1 MVKYPRLKRIQH
13 ISLFTILGLCSCGI
27 DDRPAL
33 AAAQCDQN
41 ISLNTSYS
49 EVRLLA
55 EKQLIQVTEDLI
67 IEGYVISSDQ
77 EGNFFNTIHIQE
89 GFEDHSLG
97 FQVEMELADAHLFYP
112 EGSKIYIKLKGL
124 YVGRSGGM
132 YKIGS
137 AYNSFGTLNVG
148 RIPTLMVDQH
158 ILPSCEEI
166 QIIQPKNISLDS
178 LSDGHLN
185 TYVAFD
191 QMEFEEEELGMPYA
205 IPKEETERILVDCR
219 NNQIG
224 LITSGYS
231 EFHSETLPE
240 GSGSI
245 KGVLLKE
252 RSDYKIRISRLGD
265 IRFKDQRCR
274 DLSMPDTSDRIYISE
289 IADPENDSDARFV
302 ELYNSSDKN
311 IQLDGWE
318 LRRYT
323 NERVEVSSAID
334 LGGMII
340 KAKGTLV
347 ISSDAKRFQ
356 EVFGITSD
364 LEGGTNSAAD
374 SNGDDNV
381 ELADP
386 FDKVVDRFGIPGEDG
401 TGTSHEFEDGGAFRK
416 PEVMRASPEFDPNQ
430 WVIYND
436 SGGEGT
442 ILHPLKAPEDYSPGI
457 H

>member
-1 MVKYPRLKRIQH
+1 MIKYPQLKQIQH
-13 ISLFTILGLCSCGI
+13 MRLFTLLGLWSCGI
-27 DDRPAL
+27 DDRPEL
-33 AAAQCDQN
+33 EAAQCYQN
-41 ISLNTSYS
+41 ISSNTSYS
-49 EVRLLA
+49 EVRLSS
-55 EKQLIQVTEDLI
+55 EQGVIQVTEDLI
-67 IEGYVISSDQ
+67 IEGYVISSDE

-89 GFEDHSLG
+89 GFEEHSLG
-97 FQVEMELADAHLFYP
+97 FQVEIELADAHLFYP
-112 EGSKIYIKLKGL
+112 EGTKIYIKLKDL

-166 QIIQPKNISLDS
+166 QIIQPKVISLDS

-185 TYVAFD
+185 TYIELD
-191 QMEFEEEELGMPYA
+191 QMEFEEEELGLPYA
-205 IPKEETERILVDCR
+205 IPKEETERILGDCG

-231 EFHSETLPE
+231 DFHADILPE

-245 KGVLLKE
+245 KGVLLKD
-252 RSDYKIRISRLGD
+252 RNDFKIRVSRTGD
-265 IRFKDQRCR
+265 IQFNDQRCR
-274 DLSMPDTSDRIYISE
+274 DLSMPATSDQIFISE

-302 ELYNSSDKN
+302 ELYNSSDKD
-311 IQLDGWE
+311 IHLDGWE

-334 LGGMII
+334 LGGLSIG
-340 KAKGTLV
+340 AGETLV
-347 ISSDAKRFQ
+347 ISSDAIRFQ
-356 EVFGITSD
+356 EIYGFPSD

-374 SNGDDNV
+374 SNGDDNL

-386 FDKVVDRFGIPGEDG
+386 FNKIIDRFGIPGEDG
-401 TGTSHEFEDGGAFRK
+401 SGTAHEFEDGGAFRK
-416 PEVMRASPEFDPNQ
+416 PEVLQGSPEFVPGQ
-430 WVIYND
+430 WIIYND
-436 SGGEGT
+436 TGEEGT
-442 ILHPLKAPEDYSPGI
+442 ILQPLQAPEDFSPGS